1 MNFISEIPTWL
12 AKVSRLT
19 VLDLEGMRKRREKEI
34 RRRRKRRKRRTK
46 KMKKTKI
53 LTKI

>member
-19 VLDLEGMRKRREKEI
+19 VLDLEGMRKRREKER
-34 RRRRKRRKRRTK
+34 RRRRKRRK
-46 KMKKTKI
+46 KMKKKKI